1 MNRLTTKQAEV
12 ENRRLAEEKLFNE
25 FWLKYPKKTD
35 KDVARKAFSI
45 AIQKASHAK
54 IMAGLA
60 LYNKF
65 NPDIICNP
73 SAWLNQ
79 RKWNGRTCTH

>member
-25 FWLKYPKKTD
+25 FWLKYPKKTS
-35 KDVARKAFSI
+35 KDVARKAFLT
-45 AIQKASHAK
+45 AIQKAPHAK

-60 LYNKF
+60 IYKF
-65 NPDIICNP
+65 NPDFICNP

-79 RKWNGRTCTH
+79 EKWDGGTCTH